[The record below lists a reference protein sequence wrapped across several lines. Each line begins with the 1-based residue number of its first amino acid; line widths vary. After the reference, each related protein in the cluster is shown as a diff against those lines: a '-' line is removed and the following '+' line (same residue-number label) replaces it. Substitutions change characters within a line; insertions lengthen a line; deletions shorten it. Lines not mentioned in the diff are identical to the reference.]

1 LPLARKSRF
10 LCHILADL
18 TTDTVTMK
26 TIMAPE
32 SASDEQLVAWSLT
45 GDREAFGLI
54 VQRYQTLVC
63 SITYGGTGSLT
74 LSQDLAQE
82 TFLTAWR
89 KLTGLTDAT
98 KLRAWLCGIA
108 RNLTRSSLRS
118 GQREPVLDAEP
129 LEAIHEL
136 ISAEPSPAAQAV
148 SREEEAILWRA
159 LEKIPDAYREP
170 LILFYREHRSLERVA
185 QELELSPDAARQRL
199 SRGRAMLAE
208 RVAAFVEGTLERT
221 TPGKAFTL
229 GVMAA
234 LPGITVSA
242 KAATVGATAAKGG
255 TTVNAAGVTGL
266 FSALVALF
274 FVGSYADYH
283 LCLGEVRTEEERQH
297 VRSFYRKTVAFV
309 SGIFVAF
316 GAALFWVCRNQL
328 EPAVMF
334 SLLVSELFVIYV
346 LTRFVFTIARI
357 RSQRA
362 HYSSVLGRE
371 YAGQFPAPAWEYR
384 SRWSFCGLPL
394 VHIRIGDR
402 FDILKKPVTA
412 WIAVGG
418 RYAVGALFAF
428 GEFAIAPA
436 SVGWCAVG
444 LIPFG
449 GLALGLLPIGGCSLG
464 VWAFGALAFGWQA
477 YGACAMAWNVAEG
490 WIALARQYALGFVA
504 YGAADGQ
511 MASAFVQSSL
521 FFRYAE
527 VLKKNF
533 AWLNLLW
540 VVPCLIEWRL
550 VARSRKSANA

>member
-1 LPLARKSRF
+1 
-10 LCHILADL
+10 
-18 TTDTVTMK
+18 MK
-26 TIMAPE
+26 TTMAPQ

-118 GQREPVLDAEP
+118 GQREPVLEAEP
-129 LEAIHEL
+129 LDTIHEPA
-136 ISAEPSPAAQAV
+136 SAELSPSAQAV
-148 SREEEAILWRA
+148 SHEEEAILWRA

-170 LILFYREHRSLERVA
+170 LILFYREHRSIERVA
-185 QELELSPDAARQRL
+185 QELELSPDATRQRL

-221 TPGKAFTL
+221 TPGKAFTV
-229 GVMAA
+229 GVLAM
-234 LPGITVSA
+234 LPGIPMSA
-242 KAATVGATAAKGG
+242 KAATVGVTAAKASA
-255 TTVNAAGVTGL
+255 TKVAGILGL
-266 FSALVALF
+266 FATLGALW
-274 FVGSYADYH
+274 FVGGYADYRA
-283 LCLGEVRTEEERQH
+283 CLAQSESGDERRGLQ
-297 VRSFYRKTVAFV
+297 SFYRKILALV

-316 GAALFWVCRNQL
+316 AASIFWAYRNQL
-328 EPAVMF
+328 EYSVMIALF
-334 SLLVSELFVIYV
+334 VSELFAIFAV
-346 LTRFVFTIARI
+346 TRFVFATSGI
-357 RSQRA
+357 RWQRA
-362 HYSSVLGRE
+362 YYSRILARE
-371 YAGQFPAPAWEYR
+371 HGGQFPPPAWEYR
-384 SRWSFCGLPL
+384 SRLTFLGLPL
-394 VHIRIGDR
+394 VHIRVGDR
-402 FDILKKPVTA
+402 FDAIKRPVTA

-418 RYAVGALFAF
+418 KYAIGGLVAF
-428 GEFAIAPA
+428 GEFALAPA
-436 SVGWCAVG
+436 SIGWCAVG

-477 YGACAMAWNVAEG
+477 YGACAVAWNVAEG

-504 YGAADGQ
+504 YGAADSQ

-527 VLKKNF
+527 VLRKYF
-533 AWLNLLW
+533 ALLNLLW

-550 VARSRKSANA
+550 VARARKSANV